1 MMGQHFNL
9 KWNSVKRV
17 LLCIV
22 LALGAL
28 TVFALWEGSGSVR
41 AQEVTSGKTTL
52 LAASPIGGT
61 CGENL
66 TWNFVLGTG
75 VLTISGTGE
84 MENYDTSY
92 DVPWRYYRENIQSLV
107 LEVGVTSIGDNAFS
121 GCSGVTGELVLPES
135 VVSIGDHAF
144 SRCSGFTGDLII
156 PASVV
161 SIGNYAF
168 YNCSGF
174 AGKLTISKG
183 VASIGNY
190 AFYCCSNFT
199 DNLMI
204 PESVTSIGS
213 SAFYGCSGFNG
224 ELIIS
229 EGVVSIGEYAF
240 SYCNGFTGNLVIP
253 ESVTSIGRG
262 AFLLCTGFTGNLL
275 IPGSVISIGEYAF
288 QKCSS
293 FAGDLILSNG
303 VTYIGSLA
311 FSGCSGFTGSLV
323 LPKSVTSI
331 GVAAFSVCSGFSG
344 DLVIPESVTSIGD
357 SAFNC
362 CDGFNGELIISDG
375 VISIGEYAF
384 SNCSGFT
391 GDLVIP
397 GSVTSIG
404 DSAFRECTGFT
415 GNLIISEGVAS
426 IGAEAFRFLENSS
439 FTGDLVIPGSVISI
453 GESAFDG
460 CGSFTGSLKISDGV
474 TIIGARAFY
483 DCSGFTGDLLIPKS
497 VTSIGD
503 SAFGECSSFAGN
515 LVISEGTTSIGESAF
530 SGCNDFTK
538 VVLPMS
544 INTIGSY
551 AFRSFSKL
559 TDVYYAGSLEDW
571 EQISIGYANSY
582 LTNATIHYYSSGP
595 GTLPTNVCSM
605 IGVLEEY
612 DAQSREI
619 LLFDHEH
626 DIYHYPVTD
635 STDLSFLDQLDSM
648 IGKPILLRYIP
659 GEYGVETLT
668 RYVWSI
674 EPVTPRLGTLESL
687 GDNVL
692 ILDGRIYFHALNDPD
707 GFEWCVENEVVC
719 YLDSQDTVL
728 SLTMLRKSSGTLDS
742 GTASSATID
751 SLSHP
756 VFCEGVPPYL
766 PAPELWLGREVT
778 YWSAN
783 ELIFRL
789 ELQPYTDTYHRR
801 LDRLEDRTAYFH
813 DGSQY
818 VLADGMNA
826 DESLV
831 GHWVKLVLETSSNGA
846 QLVEMELLKPRVT
859 VDIALDNG
867 GAIQFNG
874 RKFSFG
880 DDNYAS
886 SSQFEIAYTIT
897 IHNTPAHDSEE
908 DLALMMRDSSLNL
921 TLEELRIG
929 TSAGFNTGIFGGG
942 KPPKVAGT
950 VLSAGETYTTG
961 GYIRPSGVSYF
972 RNKQRMTETISARL
986 QSSAENGD
994 ALGSTSFTVTN
1005 LDYQAETS
1013 AEIKDLSQEAAN
1025 ELANMD
1031 IDQVIVLSAFDL
1043 LYNDFGLST
1052 KDVKALQ
1059 QHILTTLSLCA
1070 MPEDTI
1076 QEEITQSVL
1085 DKLKA
1090 SFALSSKRQT
1100 VTLHY
1105 QFETEKYGVLH
1116 VDLICKLSNFILN
1129 DSEFALTG
1137 ALSYQITNP
1146 PAALRHKQEG
1156 KFGAINQYDI
1166 KAFADA
1172 AYALAEKVIKKGSY
1186 DETVGNAAN
1195 QVADMI
1201 FSETTKAILSRLG
1214 YKPSELLWKLMTWP
1228 TKSYRIACPVDVFVY
1243 DSAGNRCGAIVGGL
1257 VAKVPDASFELQEEG
1272 DVKYI
1277 LNLEDGY
1284 QVQCVAYSFGTMN
1297 VDISEGGGYE
1307 QPVRL
1312 ISFQDVP
1319 LVPQEKFTQNAPD
1332 GIGEDVSQYTL
1343 ASSGYDGTSV
1353 RPADSE
1359 ELLVHLAADYV
1370 PPEIEPSFEFSLKT
1384 HTSTSAEIEISN
1396 TAEEDINAS
1405 FVVSAYNSEGKMIA
1419 CQVIQ
1424 KELDTLESL
1433 SLSVSWGQDDEIA
1446 VVRGFAVDANTKA
1459 PLCGQWEQAIS

>member
-1 MMGQHFNL
+1 MYNYFY
-9 KWNSVKRV
+9 NS
-17 LLCIV
+17 
-22 LALGAL
+22 
-28 TVFALWEGSGSVR
+28 
-41 AQEVTSGKTTL
+41 
-52 LAASPIGGT
+52 
-61 CGENL
+61 
-66 TWNFVLGTG
+66 
-75 VLTISGTGE
+75 
-84 MENYDTSY
+84 
-92 DVPWRYYRENIQSLV
+92 DVPWHSYDASVKSLV
-107 LEVGVTSIGDNAFS
+107 LEKGMTSIGVFAFYDCRSLTSVTIPDSVTDIASSAFEGCTRLTDVIIPNSVTDIGNSVFEGCTSLTNVIVPDSVTDIGNSVFEGCTKLTSVTISGSINGIRSSMFEGCSSLENVTFGDGITYIGWSAFRNCYSLSRITIPDNIVSIGSGAFY
-121 GCSGVTGELVLPES
+121 GCSGLTSIAIPGSVTDIEFDTFHG
-135 VVSIGDHAF
+135 
-144 SRCSGFTGDLII
+144 CSSLTN
-156 PASVV
+156 VT
-161 SIGNYAF
+161 IGN
-168 YNCSGF
+168 
-174 AGKLTISKG
+174 G
-183 VASIGNY
+183 VADIEN
-190 AFYCCSNFT
+190 
-199 DNLMI
+199 
-204 PESVTSIGS
+204 
-213 SAFYGCSGFNG
+213 SAFYGCSS
-224 ELIIS
+224 L
-229 EGVVSIGEYAF
+229 
-240 SYCNGFTGNLVIP
+240 T
-253 ESVTSIGRG
+253 SVT
-262 AFLLCTGFTGNLL
+262 
-275 IPGSVISIGEYAF
+275 
-288 QKCSS
+288 
-293 FAGDLILSNG
+293 
-303 VTYIGSLA
+303 
-311 FSGCSGFTGSLV
+311 
-323 LPKSVTSI
+323 
-331 GVAAFSVCSGFSG
+331 
-344 DLVIPESVTSIGD
+344 
-357 SAFNC
+357 
-362 CDGFNGELIISDG
+362 
-375 VISIGEYAF
+375 
-384 SNCSGFT
+384 
-391 GDLVIP
+391 IP

-404 DSAFRECTGFT
+404 TFAFEDCSSLASVTISSGVTNIKAQAFENCSSLTSITIPNSVTSIGTYAFT
-415 GNLIISEGVAS
+415 GCSSLASATIGNGVTDIGSGAFAGLESLTS
-426 IGAEAFRFLENSS
+426 IYVADNNPSYSS
-439 FTGDLVIPGSVISI
+439 L
-453 GESAFDG
+453 
-460 CGSFTGSLKISDGV
+460 DGV
-474 TIIGARAFY
+474 LFNKSQDVLIQYPAGKQGSYIIPSSVTSIESSAFY
-483 DCSGFTGDLLIPKS
+483 DCSSLTGVIIPNS
-497 VTSIGD
+497 VTSIE
-503 SAFGECSSFAGN
+503 SRAFTGCSS
-515 LVISEGTTSIGESAF
+515 LTDVLIPDSVISMGDYAFYGCSSLTNVIVGSGVASIEDRVFYGCESLTSVIIPDNVTSIGWSAF
-530 SGCNDFTK
+530 EGCSSLTSVTIPSGATSIRSSAFYNCNS
-538 VVLPMS
+538 LS
-544 INTIGSY
+544 
-551 AFRSFSKL
+551 
-559 TDVYYAGSLEDW
+559 DVYYAGSAEAW
-571 EQISIGYANSY
+571 EQIEIESGNSA
-582 LTNATIHYYSSGP
+582 LTNATIHYYSSGS
-595 GTLPTNVCSM
+595 GSLPADVRSM

-619 LLFDHEH
+619 FLFDREH

-648 IGKPILLRYIP
+648 IGKPVLLRYIP

-674 EPVTPRLGTLESL
+674 EPVTPKLGTLESL

-692 ILDGRIYFHALNDPD
+692 ILDGRIYFHGLSDPD
-707 GFEWCVENEVVC
+707 GYNWCVENEVVC

-751 SLSHP
+751 GLSHP

-766 PAPELWLGREVT
+766 PAPELWFGREVT
-778 YWSAN
+778 YWSAD
-783 ELIFRL
+783 EIIFRL
-789 ELQPYTDTYHRR
+789 ELPAYTDTYHRR

-818 VLADGMNA
+818 VLADEMNA

-867 GAIQFNG
+867 GPIQFNG

-897 IHNTPAHDSEE
+897 IHNTPAHDSKE
-908 DLALMMRDSSLNL
+908 DLALMMRDSSLKL

-929 TSAGFNTGIFGGG
+929 TSDGFNTGIFGGG

-972 RNKQRMTETISARL
+972 RNEQRMTETISARL

-1005 LDYQAETS
+1005 LDYQAETG

-1043 LYNDFGLST
+1043 LYNDFGLSN
-1052 KDVKALQ
+1052 KDVEALQ

-1105 QFETEKYGVLH
+1105 QFETEQYGVLY
-1116 VDLICKLSNFILN
+1116 VDLICNLSNFILN

-1186 DETVGNAAN
+1186 DETVGYAAD

-1201 FSETTKAILSRLG
+1201 FSETTKVILSELD
-1214 YKPSELLWKLMTWP
+1214 YTPSELLWELMTWP

-1243 DSAGNRCGAIVGGL
+1243 DSDGNRCGAIVGGMI
-1257 VAKVPDASFELQEEG
+1257 VKDPDASFDLQEEG

-1284 QVQCVAYSFGTMN
+1284 QVQCVAYSFGTMD

-1343 ASSGYDGTSV
+1343 ASSRYGETSV

-1384 HTSTSAEIEISN
+1384 HTSTSAEVEISN

-1424 KELDTLESL
+1424 TELDTLESL

-1446 VVRGFAVDANTKA
+1446 VVRCFAVDANTKA

>member
-1 MMGQHFNL
+1 MGHFRL

-41 AQEVTSGKTTL
+41 AQEVKPGETTL
-52 LAASPIGGT
+52 LADAPTSGT

-66 TWNFVLGTG
+66 TWNFDVDTG
-75 VLTISGTGE
+75 VLTISGTGV
-84 MENYDTSY
+84 MYNYSY
-92 DVPWRYYRENIQSLV
+92 NRDAPWHSYEASVKSLV
-107 LEVGVTSIGDNAFS
+107 LEKGMTSIGDYAFQYCSSLTDVTIPDSVTSIRDYAFDGCSSLAQVTIPDSVTSIGGYAFQDCSSLTQVTIPDSVTYIEQLAFS
-121 GCSGVTGELVLPES
+121 ECISLASVTIPDS
-135 VVSIGDHAF
+135 VISIGDHAF
-144 SRCSGFTGDLII
+144 DGCSSLASVTIPDSVTYIGYSAFSGCSSLASVII
-156 PASVV
+156 PDSVTYIEQLAFSECISLASVTIPDSV
-161 SIGNYAF
+161 TSIWDSTFRGCSSLASVTIPDSVTDIGYSAFSGCSSLASVDIPDSVTSIGVHTFWDCSSLTSVTIPDSVTSIGDDAFWGCSSLASVTIPDSVTSIGLSAFEGCSSLTSVTIPDSVTSIGWSAFSECSSLTSVTIPDSVTSIRDYAFDGCSSLAQVTIPDSVTSIGNYAF
-168 YNCSGF
+168 RGCSS
-174 AGKLTISKG
+174 L
-183 VASIGNY
+183 ASI
-190 AFYCCSNFT
+190 
-199 DNLMI
+199 I
-204 PESVTSIGS
+204 
-213 SAFYGCSGFNG
+213 
-224 ELIIS
+224 
-229 EGVVSIGEYAF
+229 
-240 SYCNGFTGNLVIP
+240 
-253 ESVTSIGRG
+253 
-262 AFLLCTGFTGNLL
+262 
-275 IPGSVISIGEYAF
+275 
-288 QKCSS
+288 
-293 FAGDLILSNG
+293 
-303 VTYIGSLA
+303 
-311 FSGCSGFTGSLV
+311 
-323 LPKSVTSI
+323 
-331 GVAAFSVCSGFSG
+331 
-344 DLVIPESVTSIGD
+344 
-357 SAFNC
+357 
-362 CDGFNGELIISDG
+362 
-375 VISIGEYAF
+375 
-384 SNCSGFT
+384 
-391 GDLVIP
+391 IP
-397 GSVTSIG
+397 GSVTSIEKY
-404 DSAFRECTGFT
+404 AF
-415 GNLIISEGVAS
+415 S
-426 IGAEAFRFLENSS
+426 
-439 FTGDLVIPGSVISI
+439 
-453 GESAFDG
+453 
-460 CGSFTGSLKISDGV
+460 
-474 TIIGARAFY
+474 
-483 DCSGFTGDLLIPKS
+483 DCSSLTSVAIPSS
-497 VTSIGD
+497 VTSIRMY
-503 SAFGECSSFAGN
+503 AFYGCNSLSDVYFAGSPEAWAQIWIYSGN
-515 LVISEGTTSIGESAF
+515 SA
-530 SGCNDFTK
+530 
-538 VVLPMS
+538 
-544 INTIGSY
+544 
-551 AFRSFSKL
+551 
-559 TDVYYAGSLEDW
+559 
-571 EQISIGYANSY
+571 
-582 LTNATIHYYSSGP
+582 LTNATIHYYSTDP
-595 GTLPTNVCSM
+595 GSLPTNVCSM
-605 IGVLEEY
+605 IGVFEEY

-619 LLFDHEH
+619 FLFDHEH

-635 STDLSFLDQLDSM
+635 TTDLSFLDQLDSM

-692 ILDGRIYFHALNDPD
+692 ILDGRIYFHGLSDPD
-707 GFEWCVENEVVC
+707 GYNWCVENEVVC

-766 PAPELWLGREVT
+766 PAPELWFGREVT
-778 YWSAN
+778 YWSAD
-783 ELIFRL
+783 EIIFRL
-789 ELQPYTDTYHRR
+789 ELPAYTDTYHRR

-818 VLADGMNA
+818 ILADGMNA

-867 GAIQFNG
+867 GPIQFNG

-880 DDNYAS
+880 DDNYES

-908 DLALMMRDSSLNL
+908 DLVLMMRDPSLNL

-929 TSAGFNTGIFGGG
+929 TSDGFNTGIFGGG

-961 GYIRPSGVSYF
+961 GYIRPSSVSYF

-1005 LDYQAETS
+1005 LDYQAETG

-1043 LYNDFGLST
+1043 LYNDFGLSN
-1052 KDVKALQ
+1052 KDVEALQ

-1105 QFETEKYGVLH
+1105 QFETEQYGVLY
-1116 VDLICKLSNFILN
+1116 VDLICNLSNFILN

-1172 AYALAEKVIKKGSY
+1172 AYALAEKEIKAGIY
-1186 DETVGNAAN
+1186 DKSVGNAAN

-1243 DSAGNRCGAIVGGL
+1243 DSDGNRCGAIVGGII
-1257 VAKVPDASFELQEEG
+1257 VKDPDASFDLQEEG

-1284 QVQCVAYSFGTMN
+1284 QVQCVAYSFGTMD

-1312 ISFQDVP
+1312 ISFQDVS

-1332 GIGEDVSQYTL
+1332 GIGEDISRYTL
-1343 ASSGYDGTSV
+1343 ASSSYDGTSV
-1353 RPADSE
+1353 RPADLE

-1370 PPEIEPSFEFSLKT
+1370 PPEIEPSFEFLLKT
-1384 HTSTSAEIEISN
+1384 HTSTSAEVEISN

>member
-1 MMGQHFNL
+1 MGHFRL

-41 AQEVTSGKTTL
+41 AQEITSGETTL
-52 LAASPIGGT
+52 LADAPTSGT

-66 TWNFVLGTG
+66 TWNFDVDTG
-75 VLTISGTGE
+75 VLTISGTGV
-84 MENYDTSY
+84 MYNYY
-92 DVPWRYYRENIQSLV
+92 DVPWHSYDASVKSLV
-107 LEVGVTSIGDNAFS
+107 LEKGMTSIGD
-121 GCSGVTGELVLPES
+121 
-135 VVSIGDHAF
+135 
-144 SRCSGFTGDLII
+144 
-156 PASVV
+156 
-161 SIGNYAF
+161 YAF
-168 YNCSGF
+168 QYCSS
-174 AGKLTISKG
+174 LTD
-183 VASIGNY
+183 V
-190 AFYCCSNFT
+190 T
-199 DNLMI
+199 I
-204 PESVTSIGS
+204 PDSVTSIGNL
-213 SAFYGCSGFNG
+213 AFDGCSS
-224 ELIIS
+224 LTS
-229 EGVVSIGEYAF
+229 V
-240 SYCNGFTGNLVIP
+240 TIP
-253 ESVTSIGRG
+253 DSVTSIGG
-262 AFLLCTGFTGNLL
+262 
-275 IPGSVISIGEYAF
+275 YAF
-288 QKCSS
+288 QDCSS
-293 FAGDLILSNG
+293 LTQVTIPDSVTSIGYRAFSSCDSLTSVTIPNSVTFIESYVFSGCDSLAG
-303 VTYIGSLA
+303 VTIPNSVTSIGQYAFSDCRSLA
-311 FSGCSGFTGSLV
+311 SVDIPDSVTSIGNSTFSGCSSLENV
-323 LPKSVTSI
+323 TIPASVTSIGNLAFGGCSSLTSVDIPDSVTSIGNSTFSGCSSLASVTIPDSVTSIGGAVFKDCSNLANVTIPDSVTSI
-331 GVAAFSVCSGFSG
+331 GVAAFWDCSSLTSVT
-344 DLVIPESVTSIGD
+344 IPASVTSIGD
-357 SAFNC
+357 SAFWGC
-362 CDGFNGELIISDG
+362 SSLTSVIIPD
-375 VISIGEYAF
+375 
-384 SNCSGFT
+384 
-391 GDLVIP
+391 
-397 GSVTSIG
+397 SVTSIG
-404 DSAFRECTGFT
+404 DH
-415 GNLIISEGVAS
+415 
-426 IGAEAFRFLENSS
+426 
-439 FTGDLVIPGSVISI
+439 
-453 GESAFDG
+453 AFDG
-460 CGSFTGSLKISDGV
+460 CSSLASV
-474 TIIGARAFY
+474 A
-483 DCSGFTGDLLIPKS
+483 IPNS
-497 VTSIGD
+497 VTSIGNLAFGGCSSLTSVIIPD
-503 SAFGECSSFAGN
+503 SVTAIEWSAFEGCSS
-515 LVISEGTTSIGESAF
+515 LTSVAIPSSVTFIDMYAF
-530 SGCNDFTK
+530 NGCNS
-538 VVLPMS
+538 LS
-544 INTIGSY
+544 
-551 AFRSFSKL
+551 
-559 TDVYYAGSLEDW
+559 DVYYAGSAEAW
-571 EQISIGYANSY
+571 AQIEIGSVNSD
-582 LTNATIHYYSSGP
+582 LTNATIHYYSTGSGS
-595 GTLPTNVCSM
+595 LPANVCSM

-619 LLFDHEH
+619 FLFDREH

-648 IGKPILLRYIP
+648 IGKPVLLRYIP

-692 ILDGRIYFHALNDPD
+692 ILDGRIYFHGLNDPD
-707 GFEWCVENEVVC
+707 GLEWCVENEVVC

-766 PAPELWLGREVT
+766 PAPELWFGREVT
-778 YWSAN
+778 YWSAD
-783 ELIFRL
+783 EIIFRL
-789 ELQPYTDTYHRR
+789 ELPAYTDTYHRR

-818 VLADGMNA
+818 VLADEMNA

-880 DDNYAS
+880 DDNYES
-886 SSQFEIAYTIT
+886 SSQFKIAFTIT
-897 IHNTPAHDSEE
+897 IQNTPVHDSEE

-929 TSAGFNTGIFGGG
+929 TSDGFNTGSFGGG
-942 KPPKVAGT
+942 KPPKVDGT

-972 RNKQRMTETISARL
+972 RNRQRMTETISARL

-1105 QFETEKYGVLH
+1105 QFETEKYGVLYM
-1116 VDLICKLSNFILN
+1116 DLICKLSNFILN

-1137 ALSYQITNP
+1137 DLSYQITNP

-1172 AYALAEKVIKKGSY
+1172 AYALAEKEIKAGIY
-1186 DETVGNAAN
+1186 DKSVGNAAN

-1243 DSAGNRCGAIVGGL
+1243 DSDGNRCGAIVGGMI
-1257 VAKVPDASFELQEEG
+1257 VKDPDASFDLQEEG

-1284 QVQCVAYSFGTMN
+1284 QVQCVAYSFGTMD

-1312 ISFQDVP
+1312 ISFQDVS

-1332 GIGEDVSQYTL
+1332 GIGEDISQYTL
-1343 ASSGYDGTSV
+1343 ASSSYDGTSV
-1353 RPADSE
+1353 RPADLE
-1359 ELLVHLAADYV
+1359 QLLVHLAADYV

-1384 HTSTSAEIEISN
+1384 HTSTSAEVEISN

-1446 VVRGFAVDANTKA
+1446 VVRGFAVDVNTKA

>member
-1 MMGQHFNL
+1 MGHFRL

-41 AQEVTSGKTTL
+41 AQEITSGETTL
-52 LAASPIGGT
+52 LADAPTSGT

-66 TWNFVLGTG
+66 TWNFDVDTG
-75 VLTISGTGE
+75 VLTISGTGV
-84 MENYDTSY
+84 MYNYY
-92 DVPWRYYRENIQSLV
+92 DVPWHSYDASVKSLV
-107 LEVGVTSIGDNAFS
+107 LEKGMTSIGD
-121 GCSGVTGELVLPES
+121 
-135 VVSIGDHAF
+135 
-144 SRCSGFTGDLII
+144 
-156 PASVV
+156 
-161 SIGNYAF
+161 YAF
-168 YNCSGF
+168 QYCSS
-174 AGKLTISKG
+174 LTD
-183 VASIGNY
+183 V
-190 AFYCCSNFT
+190 T
-199 DNLMI
+199 I
-204 PESVTSIGS
+204 PDSVTSIGNL
-213 SAFYGCSGFNG
+213 AFDGCSS
-224 ELIIS
+224 LTS
-229 EGVVSIGEYAF
+229 V
-240 SYCNGFTGNLVIP
+240 TIP
-253 ESVTSIGRG
+253 DSVTSIGG
-262 AFLLCTGFTGNLL
+262 
-275 IPGSVISIGEYAF
+275 YAF
-288 QKCSS
+288 QDCSS
-293 FAGDLILSNG
+293 LTQVTIPDSVTSIGYRAFSSCDSLTSVTIPNSVTFIESYVFSGCDSLAG
-303 VTYIGSLA
+303 VTIPNSVTSIGQYAFSDCRSLA
-311 FSGCSGFTGSLV
+311 SVDIPDSVTSIGNSTFSGCSSLASV
-323 LPKSVTSI
+323 TIPDSVTSIGGAVFKDCSNLANVTIPDSVTSI
-331 GVAAFSVCSGFSG
+331 GVAAFWDCSSLTSVT
-344 DLVIPESVTSIGD
+344 IPASVTSIGD
-357 SAFNC
+357 SAFWGC
-362 CDGFNGELIISDG
+362 SSLTSVIIPD
-375 VISIGEYAF
+375 
-384 SNCSGFT
+384 
-391 GDLVIP
+391 
-397 GSVTSIG
+397 SVTSIG
-404 DSAFRECTGFT
+404 DH
-415 GNLIISEGVAS
+415 
-426 IGAEAFRFLENSS
+426 
-439 FTGDLVIPGSVISI
+439 
-453 GESAFDG
+453 AFDG
-460 CGSFTGSLKISDGV
+460 CSSLASV
-474 TIIGARAFY
+474 A
-483 DCSGFTGDLLIPKS
+483 IPNS
-497 VTSIGD
+497 VTSIGNLAFGGCSSLTSVIIPD
-503 SAFGECSSFAGN
+503 SVTAIEWSAFEGCSS
-515 LVISEGTTSIGESAF
+515 LTSVAIPSSVTFIDMYAF
-530 SGCNDFTK
+530 NGCNS
-538 VVLPMS
+538 LS
-544 INTIGSY
+544 
-551 AFRSFSKL
+551 
-559 TDVYYAGSLEDW
+559 DVYYAGSAEAW
-571 EQISIGYANSY
+571 AQIEIGSVNSD
-582 LTNATIHYYSSGP
+582 LTNATIHYYSTGSGS
-595 GTLPTNVCSM
+595 LPANVCSM

-619 LLFDHEH
+619 FLFDREH

-648 IGKPILLRYIP
+648 IGKPVLLRYIP

-692 ILDGRIYFHALNDPD
+692 ILDGRIYFHGLNDPD
-707 GFEWCVENEVVC
+707 GLEWCVENEVVC

-766 PAPELWLGREVT
+766 PAPELWFGREVT
-778 YWSAN
+778 YWSAD
-783 ELIFRL
+783 EIIFRL
-789 ELQPYTDTYHRR
+789 ELPAYTDTYHRR

-818 VLADGMNA
+818 VLADEMNA

-880 DDNYAS
+880 DDNYES
-886 SSQFEIAYTIT
+886 SSQFKIAFTIT
-897 IHNTPAHDSEE
+897 IQNTPVHDSEE

-929 TSAGFNTGIFGGG
+929 TSDGFNTGSFGGG
-942 KPPKVAGT
+942 KPPKVDGT

-972 RNKQRMTETISARL
+972 RNRQRMTETISARL

-1105 QFETEKYGVLH
+1105 QFETEKYGVLYM
-1116 VDLICKLSNFILN
+1116 DLICKLSNFILN

-1137 ALSYQITNP
+1137 DLSYQITNP

-1172 AYALAEKVIKKGSY
+1172 AYALAEKEIKAGIY
-1186 DETVGNAAN
+1186 DKSVGNAAN

-1243 DSAGNRCGAIVGGL
+1243 DSDGNRCGAIVGGMI
-1257 VAKVPDASFELQEEG
+1257 VKDPDASFDLQEEG

-1284 QVQCVAYSFGTMN
+1284 QVQCVAYSFGTMD

-1312 ISFQDVP
+1312 ISFQDVS

-1332 GIGEDVSQYTL
+1332 GIGEDISQYTL
-1343 ASSGYDGTSV
+1343 ASSSYDGTSV
-1353 RPADSE
+1353 RPADLE
-1359 ELLVHLAADYV
+1359 QLLVHLAADYV

-1384 HTSTSAEIEISN
+1384 HTSTSAEVEISN

-1446 VVRGFAVDANTKA
+1446 VVRGFAVDVNTKA